1 MSKIIDKDISLPWI
15 EKYRPSTTKEILLDK
30 YLLEKIHK
38 IIEYES
44 IPNMILT
51 GEPGTGKTSTILII
65 AKAIYKDSKTYN
77 ENVLELNASD
87 DRGLSIINNTIIP
100 FCQKITNNSE
110 KLIILDEA
118 DSITNKAQN
127 LLSNIIAEYKKNCR
141 FVFIC
146 NDSTKVNESIQS
158 KCIIIN
164 YPKLKD
170 SFINEKLIEI
180 CEKENIKFTY
190 GSIEELLNISDKD
203 IRKAINNLEC
213 IFFTCGNLTNDNIY
227 SILDKPKPAYIRNIL
242 NLCLNNKFNESIL
255 ELTRLYKNG
264 YNASDILL
272 TFLDYLMKQ
281 NSDLTISQD
290 LKMRL
295 YKIISFSYIKVNE
308 GNDSLLQLIG
318 CLSNIYLEELKKNN

>member
-1 MSKIIDKDISLPWI
+1 MNKIVDRVIGLPWI
-15 EKYRPSTTKEILLDK
+15 EKYRPSNTDEILLDQF
-30 YLLEKIHK
+30 LLEKIYK
-38 IIEYES
+38 IIEHKC

-65 AKAIYKDSKTYN
+65 AKYIYADPREYS

-100 FCQKITNNSE
+100 FCQKITNSPE

-158 KCIIIN
+158 KCMIIN
-164 YPKLKD
+164 YPRLRD
-170 SFINEKLIEI
+170 SFINDKLKEI
-180 CEKENIKFTY
+180 CKKEDIKYTQE
-190 GSIEELLNISDKD
+190 SIDELVFISDKD
-203 IRKAINNLEC
+203 IRKSINNLEC
-213 IFFTCGNLTNDNIY
+213 IKYTHTDLSVENIY
-227 SILDKPKPAYIRNIL
+227 KLLDKPKPAYIRNIL
-242 NLCLNNKFNESIL
+242 DLCLNNKFKESLL

-272 TFLDYLMKQ
+272 TFLDYLIKP
-281 NSDLTISQD
+281 NSDLNILQHK
-290 LKMRL
+290 KMKL
-295 YKIISFSYIKVNE
+295 FNIVSFSYIKVNE

-318 CLSNIYLEELKKNN
+318 CLSNIYLEDQKEK

>member
-15 EKYRPSTTKEILLDK
+15 EKYRPSNTKEILLDH

-38 IIEYES
+38 IIEYRS

-65 AKAIYKDSKTYN
+65 AKAIYKDSSTYH

-100 FCQKITNNSE
+100 FCQKVTNSPE

-146 NDSTKVNESIQS
+146 NDSTKV
-158 KCIIIN
+158 
-164 YPKLKD
+164 
-170 SFINEKLIEI
+170 
-180 CEKENIKFTY
+180 
-190 GSIEELLNISDKD
+190 
-203 IRKAINNLEC
+203 R
-213 IFFTCGNLTNDNIY
+213 
-227 SILDKPKPAYIRNIL
+227 
-242 NLCLNNKFNESIL
+242 
-255 ELTRLYKNG
+255 
-264 YNASDILL
+264 
-272 TFLDYLMKQ
+272 
-281 NSDLTISQD
+281 
-290 LKMRL
+290 
-295 YKIISFSYIKVNE
+295 
-308 GNDSLLQLIG
+308 
-318 CLSNIYLEELKKNN
+318 

>member
-1 MSKIIDKDISLPWI
+1 MNKIVDKNIGLPWI
-15 EKYRPSTTKEILLDK
+15 EKYRPSNTKEILLDPF
-30 YLLEKIHK
+30 LLEKIYK
-38 IIEYES
+38 IIENKS
-44 IPNMILT
+44 VPNMILT

-65 AKAIYKDSKTYN
+65 AKALYQNNYS

-100 FCQKITNNSE
+100 FCQKISSNSE

-127 LLSNIIAEYKKNCR
+127 LLSNIIAEFKKNCR

-158 KCIIIN
+158 KCMIIN
-164 YPKLKD
+164 YPKLRNN
-170 SFINEKLIEI
+170 FINSKLEEI
-180 CEKENIKFTY
+180 CNKEEINYTDTSIK
-190 GSIEELLNISDKD
+190 ELVFVSDND

-213 IFFTCGNLTNDNIY
+213 IKYTHGNLTIDNIY
-227 SILDKPKPAYIRNIL
+227 KLLDKPKPDYIKNIL
-242 NLCLNNKFNESIL
+242 ELNIKNKFNESVA
-255 ELTRLYKNG
+255 ELTILYKNG

-272 TFLDYLMKQ
+272 TFLDYLIKKDRDIELSEQKIME
-281 NSDLTISQD
+281 
-290 LKMRL
+290 L

-318 CLSNIYLEELKKNN
+318 CLSNIYIENN

>member
-1 MSKIIDKDISLPWI
+1 MNKIIDKKIDLPWI
-15 EKYRPSTTKEILLDK
+15 EKYRPSNTSEILLDSF
-30 YLLEKIHK
+30 LLEKIHK
-38 IIEYES
+38 IIEYQS

-65 AKAIYKDSKTYN
+65 AKSIYTEDYH

-100 FCQKITNNSE
+100 FCQKMTNSQE

-127 LLSNIIAEYKKNCR
+127 LLSNIIAEYKKSCR

-158 KCIIIN
+158 KCMIIN

-170 SFINEKLIEI
+170 NFINDKLIEI
-180 CEKENIKFTY
+180 CKKENIKYTNE
-190 GSIEELLNISDKD
+190 SINELIFISDKD
-203 IRKAINNLEC
+203 IRKSINNLEC
-213 IFFTCGNLTNDNIY
+213 IKYTCGDLTIDNLYIL
-227 SILDKPKPAYIRNIL
+227 LDKPKPDYIRHIL
-242 NLCLNNKFNESIL
+242 DLCLNNKFKESLL

-272 TFLDYLMKQ
+272 TFLDYLVKPNTEINLSKDKKMKFF
-281 NSDLTISQD
+281 
-290 LKMRL
+290 
-295 YKIISFSYIKVNE
+295 KIISFSYIKVNE

-318 CLSNIYLEELKKNN
+318 CLSNIYVENN

>member
-1 MSKIIDKDISLPWI
+1 MSKIIDKNIGLPWI
-15 EKYRPSTTKEILLDK
+15 EKYRPSNTNEILLDRF
-30 YLLEKIHK
+30 LLEKIYK
-38 IIEYES
+38 IIEHRS

-65 AKAIYKDSKTYN
+65 AKSIYENPIEYS

-100 FCQKITNNSE
+100 FCQKVTNSPE

-158 KCIIIN
+158 KCMIVN
-164 YPKLKD
+164 YPRLRD
-170 SFINEKLIEI
+170 SFINDKLIEI
-180 CEKENIKFTY
+180 CKNESIKYTKE
-190 GSIEELLNISDKD
+190 SIEELIFISDKD
-203 IRKAINNLEC
+203 IRKSINNLEC
-213 IFFTCGNLTNDNIY
+213 IKYTHNDLTVENIY
-227 SILDKPKPAYIRNIL
+227 KLLDKPKPAYIRNIL
-242 NLCLNNKFNESIL
+242 DLCLNDKFKESVL

-272 TFLDYLMKQ
+272 TFLDYLIKP
-281 NSDLTISQD
+281 NSDLNISQHK
-290 LKMRL
+290 KMKL
-295 YKIISFSYIKVNE
+295 FNIVSFSYIKVNE

-318 CLSNIYLEELKKNN
+318 CLSNIYLEDQVEK

>member
-1 MSKIIDKDISLPWI
+1 MNKIIEQNIGLPWI
-15 EKYRPSTTKEILLDK
+15 EKYRPSNTQEILLDSF
-30 YLLEKIHK
+30 LLEKIYK
-38 IIEYES
+38 IIETKS

-65 AKAIYKDSKTYN
+65 AKSIYIDNYH

-100 FCQKITNNSE
+100 FCQKMTSNSE

-158 KCIIIN
+158 KCMIIN

-170 SFINEKLIEI
+170 DFINNKLIEI
-180 CEKENIKFTY
+180 CKKEDIKY
-190 GSIEELLNISDKD
+190 SKKSIDELIFISDKD
-203 IRKAINNLEC
+203 IRKSINNLEC
-213 IFFTCGNLTNDNIY
+213 IKYTHNELTVDNIY
-227 SILDKPKPAYIRNIL
+227 KLLDKPKPDYIRHIL
-242 NLCLNNKFNESIL
+242 DLCLNNKFKESVL

-272 TFLDYLMKQ
+272 TFLDYLIKPNTDIGLSTDKKMKFF
-281 NSDLTISQD
+281 
-290 LKMRL
+290 
-295 YKIISFSYIKVNE
+295 KIISFSYIKVNE

-318 CLSNIYLEELKKNN
+318 CLSNIYIENN

>member
-1 MSKIIDKDISLPWI
+1 MNKIIDKNISLPWI
-15 EKYRPSTTKEILLDK
+15 EKYRPSNTNEILLDNF
-30 YLLEKIHK
+30 LLEKIYK
-38 IIEYES
+38 IIENKS

-51 GEPGTGKTSTILII
+51 GEPGTGKTATILII
-65 AKAIYKDSKTYN
+65 AKSIYEDNYH

-100 FCQKITNNSE
+100 FCQKITNSRE

-158 KCIIIN
+158 KCMIIN

-170 SFINEKLIEI
+170 NFINNKIEEI
-180 CEKENIKFTY
+180 CKNEDLKYSNS
-190 GSIEELLNISDKD
+190 SIEELIFVSDKD

-213 IFFTCGNLTNDNIY
+213 IKFTYGNLTKDNIY
-227 SILDKPKPAYIRNIL
+227 KLLDKPKPDFIKHIL
-242 NLCLNNKFNESIL
+242 DLCLNNKFKESVI
-255 ELTRLYKNG
+255 ELTRLYNNG

-272 TFLDYLMKQ
+272 TFLDYLVKKD
-281 NSDLTISQD
+281 SELDLTEMK
-290 LKMRL
+290 KMEL
-295 YKIISFSYIKVNE
+295 YKIVSFSYIKVNE

-318 CLSNIYLEELKKNN
+318 CLSNIYIENN

>member
-1 MSKIIDKDISLPWI
+1 MSKIIDKNIGLPWI
-15 EKYRPSTTKEILLDK
+15 EKYRPSNTNEILLDRF
-30 YLLEKIHK
+30 LLEKIYK
-38 IIEYES
+38 IIEHRC

-65 AKAIYKDSKTYN
+65 AKSIYSDPVEYS

-100 FCQKITNNSE
+100 FCQKITNSPE
-110 KLIILDEA
+110 KLVILDEA

-158 KCIIIN
+158 KCMIIN
-164 YPKLKD
+164 YPRLRD
-170 SFINEKLIEI
+170 SFINNKLIEI
-180 CEKENIKFTY
+180 CKKEKIKYTNE
-190 GSIEELLNISDKD
+190 SIDELIFISDKD
-203 IRKAINNLEC
+203 IRKSINNLEC
-213 IFFTCGNLTNDNIY
+213 IKYTHNDLTIENIY
-227 SILDKPKPAYIRNIL
+227 KLLDKPKPAYIRNIL
-242 NLCLNNKFNESIL
+242 DLCLNNKFKESVL

-272 TFLDYLMKQ
+272 TFLDYLIKP
-281 NSDLTISQD
+281 NSDLNISQHK
-290 LKMRL
+290 KMKL
-295 YKIISFSYIKVNE
+295 FNIVSFSYIKVNE

-318 CLSNIYLEELKKNN
+318 CLSNIYLEDQKEK

>member
-1 MSKIIDKDISLPWI
+1 
-15 EKYRPSTTKEILLDK
+15 
-30 YLLEKIHK
+30 
-38 IIEYES
+38 
-44 IPNMILT
+44 MILT

-127 LLSNIIAEYKKNCR
+127 LLSNIIAEYKKIVDLYL
-141 FVFIC
+141 F

-170 SFINEKLIEI
+170 SFINEKLIKI
-180 CEKENIKFTY
+180 CE
-190 GSIEELLNISDKD
+190 
-203 IRKAINNLEC
+203 RK
-213 IFFTCGNLTNDNIY
+213 Y
-227 SILDKPKPAYIRNIL
+227 
-242 NLCLNNKFNESIL
+242 
-255 ELTRLYKNG
+255 
-264 YNASDILL
+264 
-272 TFLDYLMKQ
+272 
-281 NSDLTISQD
+281 
-290 LKMRL
+290 
-295 YKIISFSYIKVNE
+295 
-308 GNDSLLQLIG
+308 
-318 CLSNIYLEELKKNN
+318 

>member
-1 MSKIIDKDISLPWI
+1 MNKIVDKNIDLPWI
-15 EKYRPSTTKEILLDK
+15 EKYRPSNTNEILLDSF
-30 YLLEKIHK
+30 LLEKIYK
-38 IIEYES
+38 IIEYKS

-65 AKAIYKDSKTYN
+65 AKSIYTTNYYD
-77 ENVLELNASD
+77 NVLELNASD

-100 FCQKITNNSE
+100 FCQKMTNSEE

-158 KCIIIN
+158 KCMIIN
-164 YPKLKD
+164 YPKLKEN
-170 SFINEKLIEI
+170 FINDKLIEI
-180 CEKENIKFTY
+180 CKKEKIKY
-190 GSIEELLNISDKD
+190 SNESINELIFISDKD
-203 IRKAINNLEC
+203 IRKSINNLEC
-213 IFFTCGNLTNDNIY
+213 IKYTHNNLTVNNIY
-227 SILDKPKPAYIRNIL
+227 KLLDKPKPDYIRNIL
-242 NLCLNNKFNESIL
+242 DMCLNNKFRESLI
-255 ELTRLYKNG
+255 ELTRLYQNG

-272 TFLDYLMKQ
+272 TFLDYLVKPNTEINLNENKKMK
-281 NSDLTISQD
+281 LF
-290 LKMRL
+290 
-295 YKIISFSYIKVNE
+295 KIISFSYIKVNE

-318 CLSNIYLEELKKNN
+318 CLSNIYIENN

>member
-1 MSKIIDKDISLPWI
+1 MNKIIDKKIGLPWI
-15 EKYRPSTTKEILLDK
+15 EKYRPSNTSEILLDSF
-30 YLLEKIHK
+30 LLEKIYK
-38 IIEYES
+38 IIEYKS

-65 AKAIYKDSKTYN
+65 AKSIYTDDYH

-100 FCQKITNNSE
+100 FCQKMTNSPE

-158 KCIIIN
+158 KCMIIN
-164 YPKLKD
+164 YPKLND
-170 SFINEKLIEI
+170 NFINDKLIEI
-180 CEKENIKFTY
+180 CKKEQIKYTNE
-190 GSIEELLNISDKD
+190 SINELIFISDKD
-203 IRKAINNLEC
+203 IRKSINNLEC
-213 IFFTCGNLTNDNIY
+213 VKYTYGDLTINNLY
-227 SILDKPKPAYIRNIL
+227 KLLDKPKPDYIRHIL
-242 NLCLNNKFNESIL
+242 DLCLNNKFKDSLL

-272 TFLDYLMKQ
+272 TFLDYLIKP
-281 NSDLTISQD
+281 NTEIDLTQAK
-290 LKMRL
+290 KMKL
-295 YKIISFSYIKVNE
+295 FKIISFSYIKVNE

-318 CLSNIYLEELKKNN
+318 CLSNIYIENN

>member
-1 MSKIIDKDISLPWI
+1 MNRIIDKNIGLPWI
-15 EKYRPSTTKEILLDK
+15 EKYRPSNTDEILLDRF
-30 YLLEKIHK
+30 LLEKIYK
-38 IIEYES
+38 IIEHRC

-65 AKAIYKDSKTYN
+65 AKNIYTDPREYS

-100 FCQKITNNSE
+100 FCQKITNSPE

-158 KCIIIN
+158 KCMIIN
-164 YPKLKD
+164 YPRLKD
-170 SFINEKLIEI
+170 SFINDKLKEI
-180 CEKENIKFTY
+180 CKKESIKYTQE
-190 GSIEELLNISDKD
+190 SINELVFISDRD
-203 IRKAINNLEC
+203 IRKSINNLEC
-213 IFFTCGNLTNDNIY
+213 IKYTHTDLTVENIY
-227 SILDKPKPAYIRNIL
+227 KLLDKPKPAYIRNIL
-242 NLCLNNKFNESIL
+242 DLCLNNKFKESLL

-272 TFLDYLMKQ
+272 TFLDYLIKP
-281 NSDLTISQD
+281 NSDLNISQHK
-290 LKMRL
+290 KMKL
-295 YKIISFSYIKVNE
+295 FNIVSFSYIKVNE

-318 CLSNIYLEELKKNN
+318 CLSNIYLEDQTEK

>member
-1 MSKIIDKDISLPWI
+1 MSKIIDKNIGLPWI
-15 EKYRPSTTKEILLDK
+15 EKYRPSNTNEILLDRF
-30 YLLEKIHK
+30 LLEKIYK
-38 IIEYES
+38 IIEHRC

-65 AKAIYKDSKTYN
+65 AKSIYDDPVEYS

-100 FCQKITNNSE
+100 FCQKITNSPE

-158 KCIIIN
+158 KCMIIN
-164 YPKLKD
+164 YPRLRD
-170 SFINEKLIEI
+170 SFINDKLIEI
-180 CEKENIKFTY
+180 CKKESIKYTKE
-190 GSIEELLNISDKD
+190 SIDELIFISDKD
-203 IRKAINNLEC
+203 IRKSINNLEC
-213 IFFTCGNLTNDNIY
+213 IKYTHNDLTVENIY
-227 SILDKPKPAYIRNIL
+227 KLLDKPKPAYIRNIL
-242 NLCLNNKFNESIL
+242 YLCLNNKFKESLL

-272 TFLDYLMKQ
+272 TFLDYLIKP
-281 NSDLTISQD
+281 NSDLSISQHK
-290 LKMRL
+290 KMKL
-295 YKIISFSYIKVNE
+295 FNIVSFSYIKVNE

-318 CLSNIYLEELKKNN
+318 CLSNIYLEDQKEK